1 MKPARSNQVTVIAS
15 LPGIRVLLAEADGSV
30 YCSQSVIAWS
40 IVTSLEP
47 DRHGAIGVPCAVLPV
62 TVDGNN
68 YDEVSQ
74 PWAIQ
79 QPDGNVESPVDGL
92 FASAADWLAQV
103 RVRVERDVA
112 QSLSPP

>member
-1 MKPARSNQVTVIAS
+1 MKHPRPSQVTVIPA
-15 LPGIRVLLAEADGSV
+15 LPGIRVLLAESDGSG
-30 YCSQSVIAWS
+30 YCSQIVIAWS

-47 DRHGAIGVPCAVLPV
+47 DRHGAVGVPCSVLPV

-79 QPDGNVESPVDGL
+79 QPDGTVESPVEGL
-92 FASAADWLAQV
+92 FASAADWLTQV
-103 RVRVERDVA
+103 KVRVERDAA
-112 QSLSPP
+112 QLSPP